1 MTTSRSRT
9 LPVLALVCALA
20 LALVATMSA
29 PADAAR
35 QRKRS
40 VQWAPAASATIT
52 PGVQMYTEGSQC
64 TSNFVFTDSNGGV
77 YVGYS
82 AHCAGLGEAT
92 DTDGCLNESVPLG
105 TRVTFERGGS
115 LLTGGT
121 VLGSGTLVY
130 SSWRTM
136 RALGETDAD
145 TCAYNDFA
153 LVKVSAADVSKVN
166 PSVPVFGG
174 PVGLDTDG
182 TAAGEQ
188 LLSYGN
194 SSLRAGLTPLSPK
207 YGVSLGTSGNGW
219 THQLYSLTPGIPGDS
234 GSGFLSADGR
244 ALGTLSTVGLA
255 PLPLSNNIGD
265 LSRELAYAQRTSG
278 IPGLQLANGTEP
290 FTGLALPLG

>member
-9 LPVLALVCALA
+9 LPVLVLVCALA

-35 QRKRS
+35 KRKRS

-82 AHCAGLGEAT
+82 AHCAGLGAAT

-121 VLGSGTLVY
+121 VLGSGTLAY

-182 TAAGEQ
+182 TAAGDQ
-188 LLSYGN
+188 LFSYGN
-194 SSLRAGLTPLSPK
+194 SSLRAGLSPFSPK
-207 YGVSLGTSGNGW
+207 YGVSLGTSGGGW
-219 THQLYSLTPGIPGDS
+219 THQLYSVTPGIPGDS
-234 GSGFLSADGR
+234 GSGFLDASGR
-244 ALGTLSTVGLA
+244 AIGTLSTLGLA

-265 LSRELAYAQRTSG
+265 LSRELAYAQRNSG
-278 IPGLQLANGTEP
+278 IPGLQLALGTEP

>member
-188 LLSYGN
+188 LFSYGN

>member
-40 VQWAPAASATIT
+40 VAWAPAASATIT

-130 SSWRTM
+130 SSWRKM
-136 RALGETDAD
+136 RELGETDAD

-188 LLSYGN
+188 LFSYGN
-194 SSLRAGLTPLSPK
+194 SSLRAGLAPFSPK
-207 YGVSLGTSGNGW
+207 YGVSLGTSGGGW
-219 THQLYSLTPGIPGDS
+219 THQLYSVTPGIPGDS
-234 GSGFLSADGR
+234 GSGFLSADGT
-244 ALGTLSTVGLA
+244 AIGTLSTVGLA

-265 LSRELAYAQRTSG
+265 LSRELAYAQEHSG
-278 IPGLQLANGTEP
+278 IPGLKLALGTEP